1 MSYEFR
7 FKGDPI
13 LNEKAEVVE
22 KIDDKIKYLA
32 KRMFSVIESKKGIGL
47 AAPQIGSSK
56 RVVVIDTRLYEEG
69 MRIALVN
76 PEIVSH
82 SENKTYTKEGCLS
95 CPGFEKE
102 IERWEEVMV
111 KGKELNGEEVTII
124 FKGVS
129 SRAIQQ
135 EIDHIDGILI
145 TDK

>member
-7 FKGDPI
+7 LKGDPI
-13 LNEKAEVVE
+13 LNEKAKVVE

-47 AAPQIGSSK
+47 SAPQIGSSK
-56 RVVVIDTRLYEEG
+56 RVVALDTRLYEDG

-82 SENKTYTKEGCLS
+82 SENKTYIKEGCLS
-95 CPGFEKE
+95 CPGFVKE

-124 FKGVS
+124 FKGIS

-145 TDK
+145 LEK